1 MIETERLFLRP
12 FCAEDEE
19 IVYQI
24 YGDAE
29 IMEYTPFDPLT
40 KEGAKAHLQKM
51 IAGWQR
57 DPVLDYELAVVVKE
71 TGEKIGRCHMQ
82 IDEETD
88 TAMIGWMMLKKEW
101 GKGYAT
107 EMTKALLDYSFDV
120 LKVHRVNA
128 LCNPKNEKSWRVLE
142 KFGMRREA
150 HFKEKCRYT
159 KNGIHFWQDELQYAI
174 LSEEYK
180 KER

>member
-19 IVYQI
+19 ILYQI

-29 IMEYTPFDPLT
+29 IMEYTPFDPMT
-40 KEGAKAHLQKM
+40 REGAKAHLQM
-51 IAGWQR
+51 IIAGWQK
-57 DPVLDYELAVVVKE
+57 DPVLDYELAIIVKE

-82 IDEETD
+82 VDEETG

-107 EMTKALLDYSFDV
+107 EMTEALLDYSFDV

-128 LCNPKNEKSWRVLE
+128 LCNPKNEKSWKVLE
-142 KFGMRREA
+142 KCGLRREA
-150 HFKEKCRYT
+150 HFREKCRYT
-159 KNGIHFWQDELQYAI
+159 KNGEHFWQDELQYAI
-174 LSEEYK
+174 LSS
-180 KER
+180 ERQK

>member
-12 FCAEDEE
+12 FRADDED
-19 IVYQI
+19 ILYQI

-40 KEGAKAHLQKM
+40 REGAKTHLQM
-51 IAGWQR
+51 IIAGWQKN
-57 DPVLDYELAVVVKE
+57 PVLDYELAIIVKE

-82 IDEETD
+82 VDEETD

-107 EMTKALLDYSFDV
+107 EMTPALLDYSFDV

-128 LCNPKNEKSWRVLE
+128 LCNPKNEKSWKVLE
-142 KFGMRREA
+142 KCGLRREA
-150 HFKEKCRYT
+150 YFREKCRYT
-159 KNGIHFWQDELQYAI
+159 KNGVHFWQDELQYAI
-174 LSEEYK
+174 LSS
-180 KER
+180 ERQK

>member
-19 IVYQI
+19 ILYQI

-29 IMEYTPFDPLT
+29 IMEYTPFDPMT
-40 KEGAKAHLQKM
+40 REGAKAHLRKI
-51 IAGWQR
+51 IAGWQK
-57 DPVLDYELAVVVKE
+57 DPVLDYELAIIVKE

-82 IDEETD
+82 VDEETD

-107 EMTKALLDYSFDV
+107 EMTEALLDYSFDV

-128 LCNPKNEKSWRVLE
+128 LCNPKNEKSWKVLE
-142 KFGMRREA
+142 KCGLRREA
-150 HFKEKCRYT
+150 HFREKCRYT
-159 KNGIHFWQDELQYAI
+159 KNGEHFWQDELQYAI
-174 LSEEYK
+174 LSS
-180 KER
+180 ERQK

>member
-19 IVYQI
+19 ILYQI

-29 IMEYTPFDPLT
+29 IMEYTPFDPMT
-40 KEGAKAHLQKM
+40 REGAKAYLRK
-51 IAGWQR
+51 ILAGWQK
-57 DPVLDYELAVVVKE
+57 DPVLDYELAIIVKE

-82 IDEETD
+82 VDEETD

-107 EMTKALLDYSFDV
+107 EMTEALLDYSFDV

-128 LCNPKNEKSWRVLE
+128 LCNPKNEKSWKVLE
-142 KFGMRREA
+142 KCGLRREA
-150 HFKEKCRYT
+150 HFREKCRYT
-159 KNGIHFWQDELQYAI
+159 KNGEHFWQDELQYAI
-174 LSEEYK
+174 LSS
-180 KER
+180 ERQK

>member
-19 IVYQI
+19 ILYQI

-29 IMEYTPFDPLT
+29 IMEYTPFDPMT
-40 KEGAKAHLQKM
+40 REGAKAHLQM
-51 IAGWQR
+51 IIAGWQK
-57 DPVLDYELAVVVKE
+57 DPVMDYELAIIVKE

-82 IDEETD
+82 VDEETD

-107 EMTKALLDYSFDV
+107 EMTEALLDYSFDV

-128 LCNPKNEKSWRVLE
+128 LCNPKNEKSWKVLE
-142 KFGMRREA
+142 KCGLRREA
-150 HFKEKCRYT
+150 HFREKCRYT
-159 KNGIHFWQDELQYAI
+159 KNGEHFWQDELQYAI
-174 LSEEYK
+174 LSS
-180 KER
+180 ERQK

>member
-12 FCAEDEE
+12 FCADDED
-19 IVYQI
+19 ILYQI

-40 KEGAKAHLQKM
+40 REGAKAHLQM
-51 IAGWQR
+51 IIAGWQKE
-57 DPVLDYELAVVVKE
+57 PVLDYELAIIVKE

-82 IDEETD
+82 VDEETD

-107 EMTKALLDYSFDV
+107 EMTPALLDYSFDV

-128 LCNPKNEKSWRVLE
+128 LCNPKNEKSWKVLE
-142 KFGMRREA
+142 KCGLRREA
-150 HFKEKCRYT
+150 YFQEKCRYT
-159 KNGIHFWQDELQYAI
+159 KNGVHFWQDELQYAI
-174 LSEEYK
+174 LSS
-180 KER
+180 ERQK